1 MAGSP
6 DRLLAYA
13 IVAYAKVPV
22 NFVWRLHRRR
32 RDGMDTSDGR
42 GTALQRDERSPTT
55 VAKEALYTMADVWA
69 AGLRKPGEDFLRVIF
84 GAFIGDGELA
94 HYDCDEFCNEART
107 VAATGGPQ
115 DLVVA
120 SFAIGAA
127 YAAAA
132 MESDRVGRVHRG
144 WTYAVDAA
152 WEAASLS
159 ARFGAQVE
167 QRSAFGRMGAAA
179 RHEEDRALKREAIEA
194 YLNGSYLSKDAAA
207 EAIAGKVVPV
217 RFRTVRAWLVGLSTR
232 K

>member
-1 MAGSP
+1 
-6 DRLLAYA
+6 
-13 IVAYAKVPV
+13 
-22 NFVWRLHRRR
+22 
-32 RDGMDTSDGR
+32 MDTSYGQ
-42 GTALQRDERSPTT
+42 GTALERDERSPTT
-55 VAKEALYTMADVWA
+55 VAKEALYTMAEAWA

-84 GAFIGDGELA
+84 GAFTGDGELA

-107 VAATGGPQ
+107 VEATDGPQ
-115 DLVVA
+115 VLVIA

-127 YAAAA
+127 YGAAA
-132 MESDRVGRVHRG
+132 MKSDSARQVHRA
-144 WTYAVDAA
+144 WTYATDAV
-152 WEAASLS
+152 WEAAGLS
-159 ARFGAQVE
+159 ARIGAQIE